1 MAENIVLKQRVMF
14 VVMMVSG
21 AGFVAAS
28 HLSDFH
34 YAAIGVAFLVV
45 GLAGLVTWPS
55 RTIGDEIREAGRE
68 VCADLREA
76 RREACMEIR
85 GALESA
91 EQDGTPEPAAEPDKT
106 AAPPDGAPD
115 YPNGAAE
122 PPERER
128 G

>member
-1 MAENIVLKQRVMF
+1 MPEPLAAHADLEEQIARHVNIWPVIFWCVAENIVLKQRVMF

-55 RTIGDEIREAGRE
+55 RTIGDEIREAGR
-68 VCADLREA
+68 
-76 RREACMEIR
+76 
-85 GALESA
+85 
-91 EQDGTPEPAAEPDKT
+91 
-106 AAPPDGAPD
+106 
-115 YPNGAAE
+115 
-122 PPERER
+122 
-128 G
+128 